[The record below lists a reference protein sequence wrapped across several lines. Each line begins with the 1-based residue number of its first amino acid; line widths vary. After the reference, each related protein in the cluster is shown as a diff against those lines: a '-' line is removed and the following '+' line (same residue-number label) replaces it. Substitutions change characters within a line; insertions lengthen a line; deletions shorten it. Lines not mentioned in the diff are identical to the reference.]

1 MDPAVYIL
9 NNEIHKVD
17 NMIVWEKG
25 IVLNTIGI
33 RKISKI

>member
-25 IVLNTIGI
+25 IILNTIGI
-33 RKISKI
+33 RRILKM